1 MIKSAFI
8 TFLGLF
14 LVLVTTS
21 MVYFQLPE
29 LRYDFGPKEPVMID
43 SPEQLADALTGR
55 QIFASVK
62 GTINF
67 DRAATFS
74 KHGVRYTYFM
84 LNEYD
89 TALVVRTYE
98 TINEDWA
105 GLDRHLGRFRKYR
118 RMPFSRSVRA
128 GFHKN
133 FDITIPDSAFF
144 LGRDDV
150 PKPSGW
156 SVGAAIFAV
165 TLWCI
170 LVYFFFVRRLYIAIS
185 KRNQKKD
192 SSTQLDELK

>member
-1 MIKSAFI
+1 MIKSFFI
-8 TFLGLF
+8 TCLGIF

-21 MVYFQLPE
+21 MVYFQIPE
-29 LRYDFGPKEPVMID
+29 LRYDFGPKEPVMIE
-43 SPEQLADALTGR
+43 SPDQLAGALTGR
-55 QIFASVK
+55 QVFASVK

-67 DRAATFS
+67 NRAATFS

-98 TINEDWA
+98 TIDESWA
-105 GLDRHLGRFRKYR
+105 EMDRHLGRLRKYR

-133 FDITIPDSAFF
+133 FDVTIPEKAFF

-150 PKPSGW
+150 PKLSGW
-156 SVGAAIFAV
+156 SIGATIFAV
-165 TLWCI
+165 VLWCI
-170 LVYFFFVRRLYIAIS
+170 LVYFFFVRRLCLAID
-185 KRNQKKD
+185 KRKQKD
-192 SSTQLDELK
+192 DLPIQLDELK